1 MGRCLCGLLGATIL
15 LAGCAAPGPA
25 AAPGILQHAAQQAS
39 ASVVHI
45 RTTFPAQTQ
54 ADNPPATARPTSW
67 RSGGTGVTIGAGLI
81 LTDEHVVHDALEIA
95 VCLPDG
101 SWRPVERVV
110 TDRAFDL
117 ALLRVT
123 GADLPAIAFS
133 DAYASPGT
141 PVIALGRP
149 AAGTTHCARSGVV
162 TNDAASLQD
171 QLDPARRRDYAY
183 LIESTVRLEPG
194 FSGGPLLDAAGRLIG
209 LNVATSDS
217 TDTGECRG
225 YALPLNKRVRA
236 ALARMVAQ
244 ANQPH

>member
-1 MGRCLCGLLGATIL
+1 MGRCLCGLLGATTL

-25 AAPGILQHAAQQAS
+25 TAPGLLQHAAQRAL

-45 RTTFPAQTQ
+45 RTTFPAQTK
-54 ADNPPATARPTSW
+54 ADNPTAAARPTSW

-81 LTDEHVVHDALEIA
+81 LTEEHVVHEAREIA

-101 SWRPVERVV
+101 SWRPVEQIV

-117 ALLRVT
+117 ALLRIS
-123 GADLPAIAFS
+123 GADLPAIALS
-133 DAYASPGT
+133 NTHLSPGT

-149 AAGTTHCARSGVV
+149 AAGTTHCARPGVV
-162 TNDAASLQD
+162 TDAAASLQD
-171 QLDPARRRDYAY
+171 QLDPACRRDYAY

-194 FSGGPLLDAAGRLIG
+194 FSGGPLLDAAGRLVG
-209 LNVATSDS
+209 LNVAMSGTAG
-217 TDTGECRG
+217 TDECRG